1 MTSDEIGPGRRANPA
16 RTLTE
21 HYPRSGLGEPRC
33 GLQIPCNQLE
43 LLQRGLQVLDDL
55 LRNHGRRRQV
65 VAIGQAV
72 VFEPEDV

>member
-1 MTSDEIGPGRRANPA
+1 
-16 RTLTE
+16 
-21 HYPRSGLGEPRC
+21 
-33 GLQIPCNQLE
+33 
-43 LLQRGLQVLDDL
+43 LQVLDDL